1 MEDIFLK
8 KFFKFLRE
16 KTFLDILKKI
26 YSKTFLVI
34 LRKIKLKNF
43 ATIKSLRSDSDN
55 GLYLTIVEQ
64 ALTNKKKFNN
74 FKSNVFYKDILE
86 HVDYQNGLKYLN
98 IIKRD
103 SNLLNNIDKFLINDE
118 IGNPLRYYY
127 NDLRKKISPSTLR
140 YIKVAS
146 DIRKIFK
153 GEIHNIV
160 EIGCG
165 YGGQYLIL
173 DQVMKINNYTL
184 MDLYSVNKL
193 IEKYLEYHLLNSS
206 YETKTINQL
215 KNNKKFDL
223 VISNYAFSEL
233 PPLTQIN
240 YIKKVL
246 LNSKNGYLTMN
257 SGIENNVFKGHP
269 KKEHLS
275 LEEIKKYIK
284 DIKIL
289 DGEPHSSWGIYIIV
303 WGDINIEKINLLK
316 N

>member
-1 MEDIFLK
+1 MK
-8 KFFKFLRE
+8 NFFKKLRE

-26 YSKTFLVI
+26 YIKTFLVI
-34 LRKIKLKNF
+34 LRKIKLKKF
-43 ATIKSLRSDSDN
+43 ATIKSLRSASDN
-55 GLYLTIVEQ
+55 GLYVNIVEQ

-74 FKSNVFYKDILE
+74 FKSNYIYKETLE
-86 HVDYQNGLKYLN
+86 HVNYQSGLDYLN

-118 IGNPLRYYY
+118 IGNPLKYYY
-127 NDLRKKISPSTLR
+127 DDLKKKISPSTLR
-140 YIKVAS
+140 YIKVVS

-165 YGGQYLIL
+165 YGGQFLIL

-193 IEKYLEYHLLNSS
+193 IEKYLEHHLLNSS

-233 PPLTQIN
+233 PPLVQIK

-257 SGIENNVFKGHP
+257 SGKENNVF
-269 KKEHLS
+269 KEHLS

-284 DIKIL
+284 DIKDIKIL
-289 DGEPHSSWGIYIIV
+289 DGEPYSSQGIYIIV